1 MNKKKQ
7 KNSLYMKDEY
17 SKKLHRLI
25 PGGAHTYSRG
35 DDQFP
40 SNTPSIFVRG
50 EGAYIVD
57 LKGEAYLD
65 YGMGLRSVNIGYG
78 DREIADAAYNEII
91 NGNNLTRASITEL
104 KAAELFV
111 DIIPSV
117 EMVKF
122 AKHGSTV
129 TTAAIKLA
137 RAYTG
142 RKFIAV
148 PVEQPFFSFDDWFIG
163 STVIKLGTLEEA
175 SNYTLKFNYN
185 NIDSLKKLFIE
196 YPNQIA
202 AVMMEP
208 ATTQS
213 PCSSNCT
220 HEKNTCVG
228 CSNIE
233 NNFLHQVRE
242 LTKLNGTLMILD
254 EMITGF
260 RWNLNGAQ
268 TKYNIVPDLCT
279 FGKAM
284 ANGFAVAALG
294 GKREVMKLGGIEVP
308 GAERIFLTSTTH
320 GAEMSALGA
329 FIKTVEII
337 KRDNVIE
344 HYWNY
349 GSELIRGMNQI
360 AKDLGINDNFY
371 VEGYPCSPAYFTKD
385 KSGNVSMSFR
395 TLFAQEMVKSR
406 ILMPYI
412 AISFAHKEKE
422 LAITLEAVRKA
433 LVVYKNALENGI
445 ENYLESEIIKPVFR
459 QFN

>member
-1 MNKKKQ
+1 MNKKKS

-17 SKKLHRLI
+17 SKKLHDLI

-50 EGAYIVD
+50 EGAYIFD
-57 LKGEAYLD
+57 INENAYLD

-78 DREIADAAYNEII
+78 NREIADAAYNEII
-91 NGNNLTRASITEL
+91 NGNNLTRASVTEL

-111 DIIPSV
+111 NLIPSA

-185 NIDSLKKLFIE
+185 NIESLKKLFLE
-196 YPNQIA
+196 FPNQIA
-202 AVMMEP
+202 AVMLEP
-208 ATTQS
+208 ATIQS
-213 PCSSNCT
+213 PCTNNCN
-220 HEKNTCVG
+220 HENDTCVG
-228 CSNIE
+228 CSNLE
-233 NNFLHQVRE
+233 KNFLHQVRE

-268 TKYNIVPDLCT
+268 TKYNVVPDLCT

-294 GKREVMKLGGIEVP
+294 GKREVMKLGGIEEI

-329 FIKTVEII
+329 FIKTAEII

-349 GSELIRGMNQI
+349 GKELMKGMNQI
-360 AKDLGINDNFY
+360 AKDLDINEYFY
-371 VEGYPCSPAYFTKD
+371 VEGHPCSPAYVTKD
-385 KSGNVSMSFR
+385 KTGNVSMSFR
-395 TLFAQEMVKSR
+395 TLFAQEMVKSQ

-422 LAITLEAVRKA
+422 LAITLEAVTKA
-433 LVVYKNALENGI
+433 LVVYKDALENGI
-445 ENYLESEIIKPVFR
+445 EKLLESDIIKPVFR